1 MSMDQFEPLV
11 TVLQSLWPLAGSESQ
26 ARQGGCDSNPL
37 QVFSFLAFGLYLL
50 NLAMGMKRRRRRDA
64 EGVCSPE
71 FDPQTN
77 PELME
82 GVMAF
87 TSMFGGFLSIL
98 NETGGKISLK
108 HVHTHNMHFILGEEC
123 KKLSLCRATKDA
135 RRYGTVGNVIAEASA
150 VNILQRSG
158 MESLVVAAEIGL
170 NSKDCETE
178 FRCFSKT

>member
-50 NLAMGMKRRRRRDA
+50 NLAMGMKRRRRDA
-64 EGVCSPE
+64 EDVCSPE

-98 NETGGKISLK
+98 NETGGKINLK
-108 HVHTHNMHFILGEEC
+108 HVLKHNVHFILGEEC

-178 FRCFSKT
+178 FRCFSRT